1 MARLVVG
8 GPSLLLGRDHDR
20 AGGAEDDPLE
30 RVGEVGAL
38 DLLVVTPGRQ
48 QRGLVDEVLEL
59 GADHARTS
67 TDATWSSDTESASGT
82 SRVCTSRM
90 RRRPSRSGGFT
101 TMRRSN
107 RPGPEQGGVE
117 DLGPVGGG
125 QHDHALV
132 AGEPVHL
139 GEDLVERLLAL
150 VVTAEVDRPA
160 PGPADRVELVDED
173 DRRCDLLGLLE
184 QVAHPARADADDH
197 LDELRRRDRQ
207 ERDRRLAG
215 DRPRQQR
222 LAGARSA
229 GEEHTA
235 GICAPSRRNRSGSL
249 RKSTIS
255 MTSAL
260 TSSIPATSSKVVR
273 RLVSGSYR
281 RARERPKPPS
291 PPPAAAMPRRNNHTS
306 RPMINSVGTKAT
318 RRSRPRRAGR
328 LLARR

>member
-1 MARLVVG
+1 
-8 GPSLLLGRDHDR
+8 
-20 AGGAEDDPLE
+20 
-30 RVGEVGAL
+30 
-38 DLLVVTPGRQ
+38 
-48 QRGLVDEVLEL
+48 
-59 GADHARTS
+59 
-67 TDATWSSDTESASGT
+67 
-82 SRVCTSRM
+82 
-90 RRRPSRSGGFT
+90 
-101 TMRRSN
+101 MRRSN
-107 RPGPEQGGVE
+107 LPAAEQGRVE

-173 DRRCDLLGLLE
+173 DRRCDLLRLLE

-207 ERDRRLAG
+207 ERDRGFAG
-215 DRPRQQR
+215 DGSASSVLPVPGAPVRSTPR
-222 LAGARSA
+222 
-229 GEEHTA
+229 
-235 GICAPSRRNRSGSL
+235 GISAPSRRNRSGSL

-291 PPPAAAMPRRNNHTS
+291 PAPAAAIPRRNNHTS
-306 RPMINSVGTKAT
+306 RPMINSVGTKA
-318 RRSRPRRAGR
+318 RMIAVHEEPVDSGSARDLHSVVQELLDEAVVGERRALGLEVLHLAWRTR
-328 LLARR
+328 LLGG